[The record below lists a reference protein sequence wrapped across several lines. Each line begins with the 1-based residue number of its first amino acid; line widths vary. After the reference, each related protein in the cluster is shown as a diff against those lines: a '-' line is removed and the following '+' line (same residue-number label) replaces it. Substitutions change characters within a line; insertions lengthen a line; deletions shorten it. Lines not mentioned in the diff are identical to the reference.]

1 METIRTDFKGRY
13 GPCAL
18 ILGGSEGIGEAF
30 ARQLAANGLDL
41 ILVARTADR
50 LEATAAGIRA
60 NWPVLVQTLA
70 IDLSST
76 DAADHVHNA
85 IGAVEIGL
93 VICNAGATHG
103 AGLFLDQ
110 PAAHAAALLQ
120 LNCLTPLHL
129 LHALLGPMRER
140 RRGGAILVSSTSG
153 LAGSGLTAAYAASKA
168 FVLSFAEGLHTELA
182 GAGVDI
188 LCAVAGLTDT
198 PAMARSGLRI
208 EGQQTY
214 VPMASDQVAEAAL
227 AALGRQPIWYA
238 VGDAAAAAM
247 RSMPR
252 EELSRQMTAGAA
264 SLYGLPDPGAVSEP

>member
-1 METIRTDFKGRY
+1 M
-13 GPCAL
+13 
-18 ILGGSEGIGEAF
+18 
-30 ARQLAANGLDL
+30 
-41 ILVARTADR
+41 
-50 LEATAAGIRA
+50 
-60 NWPVLVQTLA
+60 
-70 IDLSST
+70 
-76 DAADHVHNA
+76 
-85 IGAVEIGL
+85 
-93 VICNAGATHG
+93 
-103 AGLFLDQ
+103 
-110 PAAHAAALLQ
+110 
-120 LNCLTPLHL
+120 
-129 LHALLGPMRER
+129 
-140 RRGGAILVSSTSG
+140 
-153 LAGSGLTAAYAASKA
+153 LAGT
-168 FVLSFAEGLHTELA
+168 
-182 GAGVDI
+182 GVDI